1 MKQEDLSLF
10 KLECLF
16 MTLHGIKGAAIK
28 IHN

>member
-16 MTLHGIKGAAIK
+16 MNSMGIKGAAIK

>member
-1 MKQEDLSLF
+1 MKKGHLSLF

-16 MTLHGIKGAAIK
+16 MNSMGIKGLAIK